1 MPSYQITQITW
12 NNTPAVNQTVSISHK
27 ITGQPDSSYVL
38 DSNSVQVQP
47 NGVLVSP
54 YTITGLLYSTSYTIK
69 ITNNCGGSGVTIP
82 ITTGANPC
90 PDVTAITGNVS
101 NG

>member
-1 MPSYQITQITW
+1 MPSYTITSITW
-12 NNTPAVNQTVSISHK
+12 NNTPAVNQTVSVFHK
-27 ITGQPDSSYVL
+27 VQGQPDTSYIL
-38 DSNSVQVQP
+38 DSNNVQIQP

-54 YTITGLLYSTSYTIK
+54 YTITGLSYSTSYTIK
-69 ITNNCGGSGVTIP
+69 ISNNCGGSGITLN

-90 PDVTAITGNVS
+90 PDITAIVGSVS